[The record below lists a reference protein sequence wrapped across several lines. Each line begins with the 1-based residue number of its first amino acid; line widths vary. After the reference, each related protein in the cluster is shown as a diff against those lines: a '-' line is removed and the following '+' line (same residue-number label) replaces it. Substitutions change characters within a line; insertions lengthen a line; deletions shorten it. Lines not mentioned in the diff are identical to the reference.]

1 MTCIRRAGISSQS
14 LGSNIRQ
21 ALKKGKLD
29 IEIFHSQLLTMKMP
43 NGSVRVRILKKLAEI
58 QLSTGTATANE
69 KSAAIPLTHVVAVRN
84 KKGAAEND
92 RSTLMTER
100 IFE

>member
-1 MTCIRRAGISSQS
+1 MSSRS
-14 LGSNIRQ
+14 LGPNIRQ

-43 NGSVRVRILKKLAEI
+43 NVRILKKLAEI